1 MIVKTNANATYYP
14 KSAAPKP
21 NVGATSN
28 IHTRIDPK
36 QQGQGAITA
45 AQVAAVVFFSKTF
58 HSLIVKMPA
67 AIIIIAMIIKNRE
80 L

>member
-1 MIVKTNANATYYP
+1 MIVKTNANATYLL

-21 NVGATSN
+21 TVGATSN
-28 IHTRIDPK
+28 MLTIIDPK
-36 QQGQGAITA
+36 QHGQGAITA
-45 AQVAAVVFFSKTF
+45 AQVAAVVFFSKTY

-67 AIIIIAMIIKNRE
+67 SIIITAMIIKKRE